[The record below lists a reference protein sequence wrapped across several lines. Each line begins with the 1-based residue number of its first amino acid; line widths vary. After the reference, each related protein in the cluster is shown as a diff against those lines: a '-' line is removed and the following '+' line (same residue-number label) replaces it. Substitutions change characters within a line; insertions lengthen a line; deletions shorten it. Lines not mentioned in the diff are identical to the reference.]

1 MVGEL
6 NPHLGL
12 IEDVLHTPGI
22 GVVDGLEIFT
32 PIREEVDRLVQLV
45 AKELSAADPCLG
57 FTPCLSGSTHDGS
70 KVGFPN
76 EFDYLLYVDGL
87 LENVEFDDSDTQSG
101 YVRLKIVDGK
111 KNKSNIFADKNGYF
125 DSIKLTSFFLKAL
138 FSVFQQEDL
147 WKQFDLS
154 WDYGGI
160 FHSDQCKT
168 KASNFYIQI
177 QRPDI
182 HFGQIHLS
190 IDFVPVCRLREAWWP
205 ACCISKDNPL
215 MKNTTGSLCV
225 VLMKYYHQNDI
236 KFTNQIRLSMSQV
249 QTDLFSSMSDI
260 HKHAFMFIK
269 ALMSILKTGLHKDT
283 KTCINTYTIKTVLF
297 HVITKESETVQCDNK
312 EIVKFAVTLLQG
324 LLEASNR
331 KTLYSFFILKHDIF
345 DSLFTNYFEAYPGGI
360 HYLIDKIKLLCPT

>member
-125 DSIKLTSFFLKAL
+125 DSIKFTSYFHKAL
-138 FSVFQQEDL
+138 FNVFKEENL

-154 WDYGGI
+154 WEYGGV
-160 FHSDQCKT
+160 FPPNQSKV
-168 KASNFYIQI
+168 KASNFYIEL
-177 QRPDI
+177 RSPDI

-190 IDFVPVCRLREAWWP
+190 IDFVPVSRIPGAFWP
-205 ACCISKDNPL
+205 SCFISKDNPL
-215 MKNTTGSLCV
+215 MKDTTGNLCV
-225 VLMKYYHQNDI
+225 VLMKYYRKDTVE
-236 KFTNQIRLSMSQV
+236 FTNQIRLSMSELE
-249 QTDLFSSMSDI
+249 TDLFSSMSDI

-269 ALMSILKTGLHKDT
+269 ALTSILKTCSHKDT
-283 KTCINTYTIKTVLF
+283 RPIINTYVIKTVLF
-297 HVITKESETVQCDNK
+297 HALTKESETVHYDNK
-312 EIVKFAVTLLQG
+312 EIAKFAVTLLQG
-324 LLEASNR
+324 LLEASN
-331 KTLYSFFILKHDIF
+331 KETLGSFFFPKLDIF
-345 DSLFTNYFEAYPGGI
+345 DSLFTSFGRVYPGGI
-360 HYLIDKIKLLCPT
+360 LNLIDKIKLCGS